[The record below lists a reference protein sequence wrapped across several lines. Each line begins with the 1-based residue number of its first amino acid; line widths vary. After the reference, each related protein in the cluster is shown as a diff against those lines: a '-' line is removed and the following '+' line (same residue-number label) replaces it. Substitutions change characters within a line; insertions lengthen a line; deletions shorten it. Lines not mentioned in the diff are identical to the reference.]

1 MSNPAMV
8 ALEAVGFRYRSRG
21 PWAVRELSFRVD
33 RGTVHG
39 LAGPNGSGKTT
50 IYRLLMGFI
59 QPESGSV
66 SVGGEEPARY
76 RVNKGIGY
84 LPEQVRLPG
93 AVRVGEFAFFMA
105 RLAGHPG
112 KGIRSVTGPLME
124 ALGLTDKVAAPIGSL
139 SHGFRQRVGL
149 MAVLLGDPQLVLL
162 DEPATGLDP
171 GSVGLLRS
179 VIRALRR
186 RGRTVIVS
194 SHNLAELE
202 RVCDE
207 LSILRE
213 GTLLGRCGRE
223 ALAGRPGVWVVRL
236 SHNGRVLSPRVGQL
250 CARFGGVRLATD
262 EVGFRERRSARE
274 FVRRMVAAGA
284 AVEAVERR
292 PFDLE
297 FMFHSLVQEEST
309 EHESKD
315 ESDR

>member
-1 MSNPAMV
+1 MSNPAMA
-8 ALEAVGFRYRSRG
+8 ALDAVGFRYRSRG
-21 PWAVRELSFRVD
+21 PWAVRDLSFRVA
-33 RGTVHG
+33 RGSVHG

-59 QPESGSV
+59 QPELGSV
-66 SVGGEEPARY
+66 SVDGVEPARY
-76 RVNKGIGY
+76 RVGKGIGY

-93 AVRVGEFAFFMA
+93 AVRVGEFAVFMA

-112 KGIRSVTGPLME
+112 RGVRSVTKPYIE
-124 ALGLTDKVAAPIGSL
+124 ALGLTDRFATPIGSL

-149 MAVLLGDPQLVLL
+149 LAVLLGDPQLVLL

-179 VIRALRR
+179 VIRGLRR
-186 RGRTVIVS
+186 RGRTIVVS

-213 GTLLGRCGRE
+213 GALLGRCGRE
-223 ALAGRPGVWVVRL
+223 ALDGRPGVWVVRL
-236 SHNGRVLSPRVGQL
+236 SHNGRLRSARLGQL

-262 EVGFRERRSARE
+262 EVGFEERRSARE
-274 FVRRMVAAGA
+274 FVRRVVAAGA

-297 FMFHSLVQEEST
+297 FLFHSLVQEEST
-309 EHESKD
+309 DRESKD
-315 ESDR
+315 ESGR